1 MKIAIQSSVFLPTPA
16 PGAGALEYLVAELA
30 PRLQR
35 RGHDVTLYAA
45 QGSDVPGVNV
55 VTVPPFRSP
64 WQTEQAIID
73 RMERTGRPEVLFDH
87 SRYQLAQAR
96 WPALAAVTMI
106 HGNAALEKHARNLVF
121 VSRAH
126 GRTFG
131 ISDPVALHVSIDV
144 GAFKVGGPMPDR
156 GPALWMGRIMPYK
169 RPHLALELCRQAGQ
183 WLTLAGPI
191 VDEPYFDEYVR
202 PRLGPHS
209 NATWVGEVRGEQWR
223 GLLSTSSCLLMTSEP
238 QEPAGLVMLEA
249 MASGT
254 PVFAFRQGAALE
266 YVRPAVSGFL
276 WPNEATF
283 VESLRLMGWREI
295 DPAACRRHVEEH
307 FSLDAMA
314 AKAEAMLAQV
324 ADGGSW

>member
-1 MKIAIQSSVFLPTPA
+1 MRIAVQSSVFLPTPA

-45 QGSDVPGVNV
+45 QGSDVPGVEV
-55 VTVPPFRSP
+55 VTVPPYRSP
-64 WQTEQAIID
+64 WQTEQAIVD
-73 RMERTGRPEVLFDH
+73 RMEHTGRPEVLFDH

-96 WPALAAVTMI
+96 WPTLPAVSMI

-126 GRTFG
+126 GRSFG
-131 ISDPVALHVSIDV
+131 ISEPVALHVSIEV
-144 GAFKVGGPMPDR
+144 GPFEVGGPMVER
-156 GPALWMGRIMPYK
+156 GAALWLGRIMPYK
-169 RPHLALELCRQAGQ
+169 RPHLAMEVCRQAGQ
-183 WLTLAGPI
+183 SLTLAGP
-191 VDEPYFDEYVR
+191 VLDEGYFQEQMR
-202 PRLGPHS
+202 PRLDPHG
-209 NATWVGEVRGEQWR
+209 NATWVGEVRGEQR
-223 GLLSTSSCLLMTSEP
+223 LRLLSTACCLLMTSEA

-254 PVFAFRQGAALE
+254 PVFGFNHGAVPE
-266 YVRPAVSGFL
+266 YIEHSKTGWLSTEPVDMERK
-276 WPNEATF
+276 
-283 VESLRLMGWREI
+283 LRVKAWDLI